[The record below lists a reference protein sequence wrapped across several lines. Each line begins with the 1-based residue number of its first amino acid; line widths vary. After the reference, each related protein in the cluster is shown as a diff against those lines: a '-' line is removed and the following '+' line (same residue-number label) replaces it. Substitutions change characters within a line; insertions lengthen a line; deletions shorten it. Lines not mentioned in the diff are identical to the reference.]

1 MHALVIGATGAT
13 GKDLV
18 ELLLQDDS
26 FEQVDVFVRR
36 ALDIGHNKLNIHVID
51 FDQPEEWTHLVTGD
65 VLFSCL
71 GTTIKAAGSKEKQW
85 KVDYGYQYEFAK
97 AARKNGVERYVLVS
111 ADFASTTARSF
122 YSRMKGKLEEAVIE
136 LDFPYTTI
144 FNPPILERKNS
155 DRAMENLGLKA
166 IQLINKAG
174 ILRSQQPLPTEIL
187 AQAMINSA
195 QKDDKGIT
203 ALKGKSIWERAG
215 ADAK

>member
-18 ELLLQDDS
+18 ELLVQDES
-26 FEQVDVFVRR
+26 FEQVDIFVRR
-36 ALDIGHNKLNIHVID
+36 TLDIKHNKLNIHVID
-51 FDQPEEWTHLVTGD
+51 FDQPAEWMHLVTGD

-71 GTTIKAAGSKEKQW
+71 GTTIKAAGSKENQW

-97 AARKNGVERYVLVS
+97 AAKENGVKRYVLVS
-111 ADFASTTARSF
+111 ADFASSRARSF

-136 LDFPYTTI
+136 LNFPYTTI

-174 ILRSQQPLPTEIL
+174 LLRSQQPLPTNIL

-195 QKDDKGIT
+195 KRDDKGLNAI
-203 ALKGKSIWERAG
+203 KGKAIWQRAG

>member
-18 ELLLQDDS
+18 ELLLQDVS
-26 FEQVDVFVRR
+26 FEQVDIFVRR
-36 ALDIGHNKLNIHVID
+36 SLDIRHDKLKIHVID
-51 FDQPEEWTHLVTGD
+51 FDKPEEWVHLVKGY

-71 GTTIKAAGSKEKQW
+71 GTTIKAAGSKGNQW

-97 AARKNGVERYVLVS
+97 AARENGVERYVLVS
-111 ADFASTTARSF
+111 ADFASPKARSF

-136 LDFPYTTI
+136 LVFPYITI

-155 DRAMENLGLKA
+155 DRVMENLGLKA

-195 QKDDKGIT
+195 QKDDKGLT
-203 ALKGKSIWERAG
+203 ALKGKAIWERAG
-215 ADAK
+215 ANAN